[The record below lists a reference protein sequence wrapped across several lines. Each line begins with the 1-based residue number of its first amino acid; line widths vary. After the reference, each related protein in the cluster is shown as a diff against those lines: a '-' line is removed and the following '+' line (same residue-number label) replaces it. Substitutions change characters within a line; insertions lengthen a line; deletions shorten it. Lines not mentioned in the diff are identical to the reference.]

1 MRKTF
6 KDKKPKFKYKN
17 VMLIDDNELDNFI
30 NQKIIEAN
38 FFAEKVYLNTSAIS
52 AFEFLKNLNLNANI
66 AGKLMPEVIFID
78 INMPMIDGFQFI
90 EQFLTLP
97 GIILEGTKL
106 VILTSSINPED
117 KRKAMNYKFDINF
130 MNKPLNDESLSLL

>member
-6 KDKKPKFKYKN
+6 KDKKPKFKHKI

-52 AFEFLKNLNLNANI
+52 AFEFLKNLNLNTNI

-97 GIILEGTKL
+97 GILLEGTKL

-117 KRKAMNYKFDINF
+117 KSKAINYKLDINF